1 MDLKREIAE
10 RLTEVGAVAVGICL
24 AEPVDE
30 GVMGVYEEWVLS
42 GKNAGMK
49 YMGNHIDLRRDPRLL
64 LEGAKSIICA
74 GFCYR
79 PTVGSRLNPRVAKYA
94 HLPDYHDWVRERVLS
109 SGVGELL
116 GEEYRDWRLC
126 IDTAPI
132 LERYWARR
140 AGLGW
145 IGMQGA
151 LVIPGVGPEVV
162 LCEILTTTALS
173 PDGPLGGDCGRCGK
187 CVAACPTG
195 AIRGDGNGPDCNL
208 CISYLTIEHR
218 GAWEDERHLRAM
230 ETAAGR
236 ASLFGCDRCMSVC
249 PHNNPEITSG
259 QEADSRIIG
268 LSAEDLRDADF
279 GVRFRGL
286 AIKRAKAA
294 GLQRNGRLGEE
305 RGERERREGNQMKY
319 NN

>member
-10 RLTEVGAVAVGICL
+10 RLHGVGAVGVGICL

-30 GVMGVYEEWVLS
+30 GVMGVYEEWVSS
-42 GKNAGMK
+42 GNNAGMG
-49 YMGNHIDLRRDPRLL
+49 YLGNHMDLRGDPRLL
-64 LEGAKSIICA
+64 LEGAKSIISA
-74 GFCYR
+74 AFCYR
-79 PTVGSRLNPRVAKYA
+79 PVAGSRLNPRVAKYA
-94 HLPDYHDWVRERVLS
+94 HLPDYHDRVRERVLS
-109 SGVGELL
+109 SGLGELL

-145 IGMQGA
+145 IGEQGA
-151 LVIPGVGPEVV
+151 LVVPGVGPEVV
-162 LCEILTTTALS
+162 LCEILTTKVLH
-173 PDGPLGGDCGRCGK
+173 PDQPLEGNCGRCGK

-195 AIRGDGNGPDCNL
+195 AIRGTGRGPDCNL
-208 CISYLTIEHR
+208 CISYLTIEHK

-230 ETAAGR
+230 NTEAGR
-236 ASLFGCDRCMSVC
+236 TSLFGCDRCMSVC

-259 QEADSRIIG
+259 EAADSRIIG
-268 LSAEDLRDADF
+268 LSVDDLRDAEF

-294 GLQRNGRLGEE
+294 GLQRNARLGQEEE
-305 RGERERREGNQMKY
+305 REKEEGSGE
-319 NN
+319 